1 MMTIIIL
8 TEPPPIQTP
17 LMARTGDNDN
27 MRFIVFSFTLDGE
40 LFSIE
45 L

>member
-1 MMTIIIL
+1 MMTRIML

-27 MRFIVFSFTLDGE
+27 MRFILFPFKFNGDV
-40 LFSIE
+40 FSIE
-45 L
+45 